1 MKNKKFLI
9 TVTLLI
15 SVTLLIFTSCSFLP
29 NMTSYICI
37 YDCEHGKI
45 EVQCISETIETN
57 EFLVTGY
64 PDAGYCL
71 LEKNV
76 YIYDYENRAQI
87 HATPLTDQKNVFK
100 FSADFYRKITVTA
113 FFTKETQE

>member
-9 TVTLLI
+9 TITLLI
-15 SVTLLIFTSCSFLP
+15 SATLLIFVSCSFLP
-29 NMTSYICI
+29 NMISNICI
-37 YDCEHGKI
+37 YDCKHGKI
-45 EVQCISETIETN
+45 EVRCISETIETN

-76 YIYDYENRAQI
+76 YIYDYNNKQQI
-87 HATPLTDQKNVFK
+87 HATTLSDQKNAFK
-100 FSADFYRKITVTA
+100 FSATYNTNITISA
-113 FFTKETQE
+113 FFTKVTQE